1 MVIFDNT
8 TLYPSL
14 HRQCVSQALEYFFY
28 VGKIKMQWSMVV
40 IPVKWNKPLPGWY
53 KLNIDGASLGN
64 LGRVRGGGLIRDS
77 SRNWVESFSRS
88 IARETSMIAKFW
100 ALRDGL
106 ILASQLDIQYLEIEL
121 DAKVVDLINSSNPSN
136 AAYSSLLVDCKL
148 LLNMLPRARV
158 KHVFWEA
165 NLCADALAKN
175 GCTLDV
181 EFCVF
186 DVLPSFVTALVYF
199 DVNGVN
205 YCRLTA
211 ANLAILAW

>member
-106 ILASQLDIQYLEIEL
+106 ILASQLDI
-121 DAKVVDLINSSNPSN
+121 
-136 AAYSSLLVDCKL
+136 
-148 LLNMLPRARV
+148 
-158 KHVFWEA
+158 
-165 NLCADALAKN
+165 
-175 GCTLDV
+175 
-181 EFCVF
+181 
-186 DVLPSFVTALVYF
+186 
-199 DVNGVN
+199 
-205 YCRLTA
+205 
-211 ANLAILAW
+211 